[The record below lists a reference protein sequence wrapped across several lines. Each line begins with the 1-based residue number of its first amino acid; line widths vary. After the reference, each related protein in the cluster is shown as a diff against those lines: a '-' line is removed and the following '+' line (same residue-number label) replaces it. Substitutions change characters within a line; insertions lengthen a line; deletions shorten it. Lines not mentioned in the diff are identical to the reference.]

1 MADSMQFELVS
12 PERLLASVAATAV
25 RIPGAEGDL
34 TAMPLHAPTITT
46 LRPGILSVDSAE
58 GTEEFVVTGGFA
70 EITAETCSVLAESAV
85 KRADATAEFL
95 EGALEQARAA
105 QDGAEGA
112 AADVA
117 NKLVA
122 DLEAINATA

>member
-1 MADSMQFELVS
+1 M
-12 PERLLASVAATAV
+12 
-25 RIPGAEGDL
+25 
-34 TAMPLHAPTITT
+34 
-46 LRPGILSVDSAE
+46 
-58 GTEEFVVTGGFA
+58 VTGGFA
-70 EITAETCSVLAESAV
+70 EITATCSVLAESAV

>member
-1 MADSMQFELVS
+1 MADSLQFELVS

-34 TAMPLHAPTITT
+34 TAMPLHAPTIST

>member
-1 MADSMQFELVS
+1 MADSLQFELVS